1 MQQIKVFKNV
11 ESDLENLESE
21 VNRWLAESQARVVN
35 MFGNIAPQ
43 TQTSKQSSGLTSSAF
58 APSDVLLVILYETD

>member
-1 MQQIKVFKNV
+1 MQQIRIFKGI
-11 ESDLENLESE
+11 ESEIAALESE

-43 TQTSKQSSGLTSSAF
+43 TLSPEPSKGLTKSAF
-58 APSDVLLVILYETD
+58 APSDVLLVILYETE

>member
-11 ESDLENLESE
+11 ESDLEHLERE
-21 VNRWLAESQARVVN
+21 VNQWLAESQARVVN

-43 TQTSKQSSGLTSSAF
+43 TQTSKQSTGLSNSVF